1 MKTNNFN
8 IDFVGKR
15 KLFFTFSA
23 ILIAA
28 IVVFSV
34 VFGVK
39 ADIQFT
45 GGAVL
50 KYSYTGEL
58 TEEEVGEVV
67 GDILPNVGSIQ
78 FGEGIES
85 DEKTLTIQ
93 LPSTETVSV
102 EDTAALASAFTES
115 FPENN
120 MQQLELNNVSP
131 TMGKSFLL
139 KSMVAVAA
147 AALFILIYIA
157 IRFKNIGG
165 WPAGAMAIVALL
177 HDLVIVF
184 GVYSFMR
191 IPLSGNFIAVML
203 TILGYSINDTV
214 VIYDRIRENKNLYGN
229 KTPFDELVNMSLNQS
244 FGRTINTTITTVL
257 ALAVVCV
264 VSLMN
269 NLDSV
274 FTFVFPLMI
283 GMISGVYSSIC
294 FAGPLWTV
302 WEENKMKNKAGT
314 KKTK

>member
-1 MKTNNFN
+1 MKTNNFK

-15 KLFFTFSA
+15 KLFFAFSA
-23 ILIAA
+23 ILITA
-28 IVVFSV
+28 IVGFSL

-50 KYSYTGEL
+50 KYGYTGEL
-58 TEEEVGEVV
+58 TEEEVNEVV
-67 GDILPNVGSIQ
+67 SDILPSVGSIQ
-78 FGEGIES
+78 FGEGIE
-85 DEKTLTIQ
+85 DDAKTLTIQ

-102 EDTAALASAFTES
+102 ENTAALAAAFAES

-120 MQQLELNNVSP
+120 LQQLELNNVSP

-165 WPAGAMAIVALL
+165 WPAGTMAIVALL
-177 HDLVIVF
+177 HDLIIVF

-229 KTPFDELVNMSLNQS
+229 KTPFNDLVNMSLNQS
-244 FGRTINTTITTVL
+244 FGRTINTTVTTVL

-274 FTFVFPLMI
+274 FTFVFPLTI

-294 FAGPLWTV
+294 IAGPLWTV
-302 WEENKMKNKAGT
+302 WEEYKAKNKKGS
-314 KKTK
+314 KKAK